1 MLNKRVVV
9 AIAALGSLAVPSV
22 SAISPVAQA
31 QEIAPVVA
39 DDASKQV
46 IVDQP
51 RVGDAKITGKVL
63 FADGQNTQSV
73 TVFFPQRQHLEQVQV
88 TREGTAGTDLVA
100 FEYTVPTLRPLQEGE
115 TVTVGIAGKT
125 NTFQTVTVQKALT
138 PETSPAPVPDPGNE
152 QKPEVEQP
160 TPQPQDKEQQPE
172 GGNKQGENQQSPM
185 PEAEKKPE
193 GEAKPEGEQ
202 PEGEA
207 KPEGEQQVPNPETEK
222 KPEADE
228 QKPAGDAEDMKPG
241 DKDKQPRDKEQ
252 QPEKPEKPG
261 QSENKPADPKT
272 PENEGMKPGE
282 NKPEAQKPSEEKK
295 PEAPKTPEKKPEAPK
310 SPEMKPESPKLPGEG
325 DKKPEIDK
333 GALQGSSNIGDFFKT
348 LAAIG
353 GVVGVVSGVVKL
365 LTQGFSGPHFLQPLR
380 GFLAQFNIKI

>member
-73 TVFFPQRQHLEQVQV
+73 TVLFPQRLHSEQVQV

-115 TVTVGIAGKT
+115 TVIVGIAGKT

-152 QKPEVEQP
+152 HKPEVEQP

-185 PEAEKKPE
+185 PEDEKKPE

-202 PEGEA
+202 QA
-207 KPEGEQQVPNPETEK
+207 PNPETEK
-222 KPEADE
+222 KPEADG

-241 DKDKQPRDKEQ
+241 DKDKQPGDKEQ
-252 QPEKPEKPG
+252 QPEKPEKPEKPG

-282 NKPEAQKPSEEKK
+282 KKPESQKPSE
-295 PEAPKTPEKKPEAPK
+295 EKKPEAPK

>member
-73 TVFFPQRQHLEQVQV
+73 TVLFPQRLHSEQVQV

-193 GEAKPEGEQ
+193 GEAKPEREQ

-241 DKDKQPRDKEQ
+241 EK
-252 QPEKPEKPG
+252 KPE
-261 QSENKPADPKT
+261 S
-272 PENEGMKPGE
+272 
-282 NKPEAQKPSEEKK
+282 QKPSEEKK
-295 PEAPKTPEKKPEAPK
+295 PEAPKAPEKQPEN
-310 SPEMKPESPKLPGEG
+310 PKLPGEG

-365 LTQGFSGPHFLQPLR
+365 LTEGFSGPHFLQPLR

>member
-1 MLNKRVVV
+1 MLNKLNKRVVV

-22 SAISPVAQA
+22 SAISPVAHA

-39 DDASKQV
+39 NDASKQV

-63 FADGQNTQSV
+63 LADGQNTQSV
-73 TVFFPQRQHLEQVQV
+73 TVLFRQRQHSEQMQV

-100 FEYTVPTLRPLQEGE
+100 FEYTVPTSRPLQEGE
-115 TVTVGIAGKT
+115 TVTVGIAG
-125 NTFQTVTVQKALT
+125 NLQTFQTVTVQKALT

-172 GGNKQGENQQSPM
+172 GGNKPGEGQQSPM
-185 PEAEKKPE
+185 PEDEKKPE

-202 PEGEA
+202 QAPSPEA
-207 KPEGEQQVPNPETEK
+207 QK

-228 QKPAGDAEDMKPG
+228 QKPTE
-241 DKDKQPRDKEQ
+241 
-252 QPEKPEKPG
+252 
-261 QSENKPADPKT
+261 PKT
-272 PENEGMKPGE
+272 PENEGMKPGDK
-282 NKPEAQKPSEEKK
+282 KPEGPKPSEEKK
-295 PEAPKTPEKKPEAPK
+295 PEAPKAPEKEPEVPKAPEKKPEGPK
-310 SPEMKPESPKLPGEG
+310 RPGE
-325 DKKPEIDK
+325 DSKKPEIDK

-365 LTQGFSGPHFLQPLR
+365 FTQGFSGPHFLQPLR

>member
-63 FADGQNTQSV
+63 LEDGQNTQSV
-73 TVFFPQRQHLEQVQV
+73 TVYFPQRQHSEKVQV

-115 TVTVGIAGKT
+115 TVIVAIAGKT

-138 PETSPAPVPDPGNE
+138 PETNPAPVPEQGNE
-152 QKPEVEQP
+152 HKPEVEQP
-160 TPQPQDKEQQPE
+160 APQPQDKEQQPE
-172 GGNKQGENQQSPM
+172 GGNKPGEGQQSPM
-185 PEAEKKPE
+185 PEDGKK
-193 GEAKPEGEQ
+193 

-228 QKPAGDAEDMKPG
+228 QKPA
-241 DKDKQPRDKEQ
+241 
-252 QPEKPEKPG
+252 
-261 QSENKPADPKT
+261 DPKT

-282 NKPEAQKPSEEKK
+282 NQPEGQKPSEEKK
-295 PEAPKTPEKKPEAPK
+295 PEAPKAPEK
-310 SPEMKPESPKLPGEG
+310 KPESPKLPGEG

-353 GVVGVVSGVVKL
+353 GVVGVVSGVIKL
-365 LTQGFSGPHFLQPLR
+365 FTQGFSDAHFLQPLR

>member
-100 FEYTVPTLRPLQEGE
+100 FEYTVPNLRPLQEGE

-152 QKPEVEQP
+152 HKPEVEQP

-193 GEAKPEGEQ
+193 GEAKPER
-202 PEGEA
+202 
-207 KPEGEQQVPNPETEK
+207 EQQAPSPEAQK

-241 DKDKQPRDKEQ
+241 DKDKQPGDKEQ

-272 PENEGMKPGE
+272 PENEGMKPGDK
-282 NKPEAQKPSEEKK
+282 KPEGPKPSEEKK
-295 PEAPKTPEKKPEAPK
+295 PEAPKAPEK
-310 SPEMKPESPKLPGEG
+310 KPESPKLPGEG
-325 DKKPEIDK
+325 SKKPEIDK

-365 LTQGFSGPHFLQPLR
+365 FTQGFSGPHFLQPLR

>member
-22 SAISPVAQA
+22 SAISPVAHA

-63 FADGQNTQSV
+63 LADGQNTQSV
-73 TVFFPQRQHLEQVQV
+73 SVLFPQRLHSEQVQV

-202 PEGEA
+202 QA
-207 KPEGEQQVPNPETEK
+207 PNPETEK

-228 QKPAGDAEDMKPG
+228 QKPTE
-241 DKDKQPRDKEQ
+241 
-252 QPEKPEKPG
+252 
-261 QSENKPADPKT
+261 PKT
-272 PENEGMKPGE
+272 PENEGMKPGDK
-282 NKPEAQKPSEEKK
+282 KPEGPKPSEEKK
-295 PEAPKTPEKKPEAPK
+295 PEAPKTPEKKPE
-310 SPEMKPESPKLPGEG
+310 SPKRPGE
-325 DKKPEIDK
+325 DSKKPEIDK

-365 LTQGFSGPHFLQPLR
+365 LTQGFSGAHFLQPLR

>member
-63 FADGQNTQSV
+63 VTEGKNSQSV
-73 TVFFPQRQHLEQVQV
+73 ALLFVGRSHSEHVQA
-88 TREGTAGTDLVA
+88 TRETITGSDLVA
-100 FEYTVPTLRPLQEGE
+100 FEYTVPTSRPLQEGE
-115 TVTVGIAGKT
+115 AITVGIPG
-125 NTFQTVTVQKALT
+125 NLQTFQTVTVQKALT
-138 PETSPAPVPDPGNE
+138 PETNPAPVPELGNE
-152 QKPEVEQP
+152 HKPEVEQP
-160 TPQPQDKEQQPE
+160 APQPQDKEQQPE
-172 GGNKQGENQQSPM
+172 GGNRPGDGQQSPM
-185 PEAEKKPE
+185 PEDGKK
-193 GEAKPEGEQ
+193 

-228 QKPAGDAEDMKPG
+228 QKPAGDAEDTKPG
-241 DKDKQPRDKEQ
+241 DKDKQPGGKEQ
-252 QPEKPEKPG
+252 QPEKPG
-261 QSENKPADPKT
+261 MSENKPADPKT

-282 NKPEAQKPSEEKK
+282 NQPEGQKPSEEKK
-295 PEAPKTPEKKPEAPK
+295 PEAPKAPEKKPEAPK
-310 SPEMKPESPKLPGEG
+310 LPGEG
-325 DKKPEIDK
+325 GKKPEIDK

-348 LAAIG
+348 LAAVG

-365 LTQGFSGPHFLQPLR
+365 FTQGFSDAHFLQPLR

>member
-22 SAISPVAQA
+22 SAISPVAHA

-63 FADGQNTQSV
+63 LADGQNTQSV
-73 TVFFPQRQHLEQVQV
+73 SVLFPQRLHSEQVQV
-88 TREGTAGTDLVA
+88 TREGTTGTDLVA

-152 QKPEVEQP
+152 HKPEVEQP

-185 PEAEKKPE
+185 PEDEKKPE

-202 PEGEA
+202 QA
-207 KPEGEQQVPNPETEK
+207 PNPETEK

-228 QKPAGDAEDMKPG
+228 QKPTE
-241 DKDKQPRDKEQ
+241 
-252 QPEKPEKPG
+252 
-261 QSENKPADPKT
+261 PKT
-272 PENEGMKPGE
+272 PENEGMKPGDK
-282 NKPEAQKPSEEKK
+282 KPEGPKPSEEKK
-295 PEAPKTPEKKPEAPK
+295 PEAPKAPEK
-310 SPEMKPESPKLPGEG
+310 KPESPKLPGEG
-325 DKKPEIDK
+325 SKKPEIDK

-365 LTQGFSGPHFLQPLR
+365 FTQGFSGPHFLQPLR

>member
-9 AIAALGSLAVPSV
+9 AIAALGSLAIPSV

-63 FADGQNTQSV
+63 FADGQNAQSV
-73 TVFFPQRQHLEQVQV
+73 TVLFRQRQHLEQVQV

-100 FEYTVPTLRPLQEGE
+100 FEYTVPTSRPLQEGE
-115 TVTVGIAGKT
+115 TITVGIPGNP

-152 QKPEVEQP
+152 HKPEVEQP

-193 GEAKPEGEQ
+193 GEAKPEREQ

-241 DKDKQPRDKEQ
+241 DKDKQPGDKEQ

-282 NKPEAQKPSEEKK
+282 KKPESQKPSEEKK
-295 PEAPKTPEKKPEAPK
+295 PEAPKAPEKKPEN
-310 SPEMKPESPKLPGEG
+310 PKLPGEG

>member
-1 MLNKRVVV
+1 MLNKLNKRVVV
-9 AIAALGSLAVPSV
+9 AIAALGSLAVPSL

-63 FADGQNTQSV
+63 IADGENSQKVAVLFVSNV
-73 TVFFPQRQHLEQVQV
+73 HRDEIQV
-88 TREGTAGTDLVA
+88 TRDTTMGADLVS
-100 FEYTVPTLRPLQEGE
+100 FEYTVPTSRPLQEGE
-115 TVTVGIAGKT
+115 AITVGIPGNQ

-152 QKPEVEQP
+152 HKPEVEQP

-185 PEAEKKPE
+185 PEDEKKPE

-202 PEGEA
+202 QA
-207 KPEGEQQVPNPETEK
+207 PNPETEK
-222 KPEADE
+222 KPEADG

-241 DKDKQPRDKEQ
+241 EK
-252 QPEKPEKPG
+252 KPE
-261 QSENKPADPKT
+261 S
-272 PENEGMKPGE
+272 
-282 NKPEAQKPSEEKK
+282 QKPSE
-295 PEAPKTPEKKPEAPK
+295 EKKPEAPK

>member
-1 MLNKRVVV
+1 MLNKLNKRVVV

-22 SAISPVAQA
+22 SAISPVAHA

-63 FADGQNTQSV
+63 IADGENSQKVAVLFVSNV
-73 TVFFPQRQHLEQVQV
+73 HRDEIQV
-88 TREGTAGTDLVA
+88 TRDTTMGADLVS

-152 QKPEVEQP
+152 HKPEVEQP

-185 PEAEKKPE
+185 PEDEKKPE

-202 PEGEA
+202 QA
-207 KPEGEQQVPNPETEK
+207 PNPETEK

-228 QKPAGDAEDMKPG
+228 QKPTE
-241 DKDKQPRDKEQ
+241 
-252 QPEKPEKPG
+252 
-261 QSENKPADPKT
+261 PKT
-272 PENEGMKPGE
+272 PENEGMKPGDK
-282 NKPEAQKPSEEKK
+282 KPEGPKPSEEKK
-295 PEAPKTPEKKPEAPK
+295 PEAPKAPEK
-310 SPEMKPESPKLPGEG
+310 KPESPKLPGEG
-325 DKKPEIDK
+325 SKKPEIDK

-365 LTQGFSGPHFLQPLR
+365 FTQGFSGPHFLQPLR

>member
-9 AIAALGSLAVPSV
+9 AIAALGSLAIPSV
-22 SAISPVAQA
+22 STISPVAQA

-63 FADGQNTQSV
+63 VKEGQNSQSV
-73 TVFFPQRQHLEQVQV
+73 AILFVGRSHSEHVQA
-88 TREGTAGTDLVA
+88 TRETTTGSDLVA
-100 FEYTVPTLRPLQEGE
+100 FEYTVPTSRPLQEGE
-115 TVTVGIAGKT
+115 AITVGIPG
-125 NTFQTVTVQKALT
+125 NLQTFQTVTVQKALT
-138 PETSPAPVPDPGNE
+138 PETNPAPVPEQGNE
-152 QKPEVEQP
+152 HKPEVEQP
-160 TPQPQDKEQQPE
+160 APQPQDKEQQPE
-172 GGNKQGENQQSPM
+172 GGNKPGEGQQSPR
-185 PEAEKKPE
+185 PEAENKPE
-193 GEAKPEGEQ
+193 GEVK

-228 QKPAGDAEDMKPG
+228 QKPTE
-241 DKDKQPRDKEQ
+241 
-252 QPEKPEKPG
+252 
-261 QSENKPADPKT
+261 PKT

-282 NKPEAQKPSEEKK
+282 NKPEGQKPSEEKK
-295 PEAPKTPEKKPEAPK
+295 PEAPKAPEK
-310 SPEMKPESPKLPGEG
+310 KPESPKLPGEG

-365 LTQGFSGPHFLQPLR
+365 FTQGFSDAHFLQPLR

>member
-22 SAISPVAQA
+22 SAISPVAHA

-63 FADGQNTQSV
+63 LADGQNTQSV
-73 TVFFPQRQHLEQVQV
+73 SVLFPQRLHSEQVQV

-202 PEGEA
+202 QA
-207 KPEGEQQVPNPETEK
+207 PNPETEK

-228 QKPAGDAEDMKPG
+228 QKPTE
-241 DKDKQPRDKEQ
+241 
-252 QPEKPEKPG
+252 
-261 QSENKPADPKT
+261 PKT
-272 PENEGMKPGE
+272 PENEGMKPGDK
-282 NKPEAQKPSEEKK
+282 KPEGPKPSEEKK
-295 PEAPKTPEKKPEAPK
+295 PEAPKTPEKKPE
-310 SPEMKPESPKLPGEG
+310 SPKRPGE
-325 DKKPEIDK
+325 DSKKPEIDK

>member
-22 SAISPVAQA
+22 SAISPVAHA

-63 FADGQNTQSV
+63 LADGQNTQSV
-73 TVFFPQRQHLEQVQV
+73 TVLFRQRQHLEQVQV

-100 FEYTVPTLRPLQEGE
+100 FEYTVPTSRPLQEVE
-115 TVTVGIAGKT
+115 TITVGIPGNP

-152 QKPEVEQP
+152 HKPEVEQP

-185 PEAEKKPE
+185 PEDEKKPE

-202 PEGEA
+202 QA
-207 KPEGEQQVPNPETEK
+207 PNPETEK

-228 QKPAGDAEDMKPG
+228 QKPTE
-241 DKDKQPRDKEQ
+241 
-252 QPEKPEKPG
+252 
-261 QSENKPADPKT
+261 PKT
-272 PENEGMKPGE
+272 PENEGMKPGDK
-282 NKPEAQKPSEEKK
+282 KPEGPKPSEEKK
-295 PEAPKTPEKKPEAPK
+295 PEAPKAPEK
-310 SPEMKPESPKLPGEG
+310 KPESPKLPGEG
-325 DKKPEIDK
+325 SKKPEIDK

-365 LTQGFSGPHFLQPLR
+365 FTQGFSGPHFLQPLR

>member
-9 AIAALGSLAVPSV
+9 AIAALGSLAIPSV
-22 SAISPVAQA
+22 STISPVAHA

-63 FADGQNTQSV
+63 LEDGQNTQSV
-73 TVFFPQRQHLEQVQV
+73 TVLFPQRLHSEQVQV

-138 PETSPAPVPDPGNE
+138 PETNPAPVPDPGNE

-160 TPQPQDKEQQPE
+160 APQPQDKEQQPE
-172 GGNKQGENQQSPM
+172 GGNKPGEGQQSPM
-185 PEAEKKPE
+185 PEDGKK
-193 GEAKPEGEQ
+193 

-228 QKPAGDAEDMKPG
+228 QKPTE
-241 DKDKQPRDKEQ
+241 
-252 QPEKPEKPG
+252 
-261 QSENKPADPKT
+261 PKT

-282 NKPEAQKPSEEKK
+282 NQPEGQKPSEEKK
-295 PEAPKTPEKKPEAPK
+295 PEAPKVPEKKPEAPK
-310 SPEMKPESPKLPGEG
+310 LPGEG
-325 DKKPEIDK
+325 GKKPEIDK

-348 LAAIG
+348 LAAVG

-365 LTQGFSGPHFLQPLR
+365 FTQGFSDAHFLQPLR

>member
-1 MLNKRVVV
+1 MLNKLNKRVVV

-22 SAISPVAQA
+22 SAISPVAHA

-63 FADGQNTQSV
+63 IADGENSQKVAVLFVSNV
-73 TVFFPQRQHLEQVQV
+73 HRDEIQV
-88 TREGTAGTDLVA
+88 TRDTTMGADLVS
-100 FEYTVPTLRPLQEGE
+100 FEYTVPASRPLQEGE
-115 TVTVGIAGKT
+115 TITVGIPGNP

-185 PEAEKKPE
+185 PEDEKKPE

-202 PEGEA
+202 QA
-207 KPEGEQQVPNPETEK
+207 PNPETEK

-228 QKPAGDAEDMKPG
+228 QKPTE
-241 DKDKQPRDKEQ
+241 
-252 QPEKPEKPG
+252 
-261 QSENKPADPKT
+261 PKT
-272 PENEGMKPGE
+272 PENEGMKPGDK
-282 NKPEAQKPSEEKK
+282 KPEGPKPSEEKK
-295 PEAPKTPEKKPEAPK
+295 PEAPKAPEKEPEVPKAPEKKPEGPK
-310 SPEMKPESPKLPGEG
+310 RPGE
-325 DKKPEIDK
+325 DSKKPEIDK

>member
-63 FADGQNTQSV
+63 VTEGKNSQSV
-73 TVFFPQRQHLEQVQV
+73 ALLFVGRSHSEHVQA
-88 TREGTAGTDLVA
+88 TRETTTGSDLVA
-100 FEYTVPTLRPLQEGE
+100 FEYTVPTSRPLQEGE
-115 TVTVGIAGKT
+115 AITAGIPG
-125 NTFQTVTVQKALT
+125 NLQTFQTVTVQKALT
-138 PETSPAPVPDPGNE
+138 PETNPAPVPELGNE
-152 QKPEVEQP
+152 HKPEVEQP
-160 TPQPQDKEQQPE
+160 APQPQDKEQQPE
-172 GGNKQGENQQSPM
+172 GGNRPGEGQQSPM
-185 PEAEKKPE
+185 PEDGKK
-193 GEAKPEGEQ
+193 

-228 QKPAGDAEDMKPG
+228 QKPAGDAEDTKPG
-241 DKDKQPRDKEQ
+241 DKDKQPGGKEQ
-252 QPEKPEKPG
+252 QPEKPG
-261 QSENKPADPKT
+261 MSENKPADPKT

-282 NKPEAQKPSEEKK
+282 NQPEGQKPSEEKK
-295 PEAPKTPEKKPEAPK
+295 PEAPKAPEKKPEAPK
-310 SPEMKPESPKLPGEG
+310 LPGEG
-325 DKKPEIDK
+325 GKKPEIDK

-348 LAAIG
+348 LAAVG

-365 LTQGFSGPHFLQPLR
+365 FTQGFSDAHFLQPLR

>member
-9 AIAALGSLAVPSV
+9 AIAALGSLAIPSV
-22 SAISPVAQA
+22 STISPVAHA

-63 FADGQNTQSV
+63 VADGQNTQSV
-73 TVFFPQRQHLEQVQV
+73 TVYFPQRQHSEQVQV
-88 TREGTAGTDLVA
+88 TRKGTVGTDLVA

-115 TVTVGIAGKT
+115 TVTVGISGKT

-138 PETSPAPVPDPGNE
+138 PETNPAPVPEPGNE
-152 QKPEVEQP
+152 HKPEVEQP
-160 TPQPQDKEQQPE
+160 APQPQDKEQQPE
-172 GGNKQGENQQSPM
+172 GGNKPGEGQQSPR
-185 PEAEKKPE
+185 PEDGKKPE
-193 GEAKPEGEQ
+193 GEQK

-228 QKPAGDAEDMKPG
+228 QKPAGDAEDTKPG
-241 DKDKQPRDKEQ
+241 DKDKQPGGKEQ
-252 QPEKPEKPG
+252 QPEKPG
-261 QSENKPADPKT
+261 RSENKPADPKT

-282 NKPEAQKPSEEKK
+282 NQPEGQKPSEEKK
-295 PEAPKTPEKKPEAPK
+295 PEAPKAPEK
-310 SPEMKPESPKLPGEG
+310 KPESPKLPGEG

-353 GVVGVVSGVVKL
+353 GVVGVVSGVIKL
-365 LTQGFSGPHFLQPLR
+365 FTQGFSDAHFLQPLR

>member
-63 FADGQNTQSV
+63 VKEGQNSQSV
-73 TVFFPQRQHLEQVQV
+73 AILFVGRSHSEHVQA
-88 TREGTAGTDLVA
+88 TRETTTGSDLVA
-100 FEYTVPTLRPLQEGE
+100 FEYTVPTSRPLQEGE
-115 TVTVGIAGKT
+115 AITVGIPG
-125 NTFQTVTVQKALT
+125 NLQTFQTVTVQKALT
-138 PETSPAPVPDPGNE
+138 PETNPAPVPEQGNE
-152 QKPEVEQP
+152 HKPEVEQP
-160 TPQPQDKEQQPE
+160 APQPQDKEQQPE
-172 GGNKQGENQQSPM
+172 GGNKPGEGQQSPR
-185 PEAEKKPE
+185 PEAENKPE
-193 GEAKPEGEQ
+193 GEVK

-228 QKPAGDAEDMKPG
+228 QKPTE
-241 DKDKQPRDKEQ
+241 
-252 QPEKPEKPG
+252 
-261 QSENKPADPKT
+261 PKT

-282 NKPEAQKPSEEKK
+282 NKPEGQKPSEEKK
-295 PEAPKTPEKKPEAPK
+295 PEAPKAPEK
-310 SPEMKPESPKLPGEG
+310 KPESPKLPGEG

-353 GVVGVVSGVVKL
+353 GVVGVVSGVIKL
-365 LTQGFSGPHFLQPLR
+365 FTQGFSDAHFLQPLR

>member
-73 TVFFPQRQHLEQVQV
+73 TVLFPQRLHSEQVQV

-193 GEAKPEGEQ
+193 GETK

-241 DKDKQPRDKEQ
+241 EK
-252 QPEKPEKPG
+252 KPE
-261 QSENKPADPKT
+261 S
-272 PENEGMKPGE
+272 
-282 NKPEAQKPSEEKK
+282 QKPSEEKK
-295 PEAPKTPEKKPEAPK
+295 PEAPKAPEKKPE
-310 SPEMKPESPKLPGEG
+310 SPNLPGE
-325 DKKPEIDK
+325 DSKKPEIDK

>member
-63 FADGQNTQSV
+63 VTEGKNSQSV
-73 TVFFPQRQHLEQVQV
+73 ALLFVGRSHSEHVQA
-88 TREGTAGTDLVA
+88 TRETTTGSDLVA
-100 FEYTVPTLRPLQEGE
+100 FEYTVPTSRPLQEGE
-115 TVTVGIAGKT
+115 AITVGIPG
-125 NTFQTVTVQKALT
+125 NLQTFQTVTVQKALT
-138 PETSPAPVPDPGNE
+138 PETNPAPVPELGNE
-152 QKPEVEQP
+152 HKPEVEQP
-160 TPQPQDKEQQPE
+160 APQPQDKEQQPE
-172 GGNKQGENQQSPM
+172 GGNRPGEGQQSPM
-185 PEAEKKPE
+185 PEDGKK
-193 GEAKPEGEQ
+193 

-228 QKPAGDAEDMKPG
+228 QKPAGDAEDTKPG
-241 DKDKQPRDKEQ
+241 DKDKQPGGKEQ
-252 QPEKPEKPG
+252 RPEKPG
-261 QSENKPADPKT
+261 MSENKPADPKT

-282 NKPEAQKPSEEKK
+282 NQPEGQKPSEEKK
-295 PEAPKTPEKKPEAPK
+295 PEAPKAPEKKPEAPK
-310 SPEMKPESPKLPGEG
+310 LPGEG
-325 DKKPEIDK
+325 GKKPEIDK

-348 LAAIG
+348 LAAVG

-365 LTQGFSGPHFLQPLR
+365 FTQGFSDAHFLQPLR

>member
-9 AIAALGSLAVPSV
+9 AIAALGSLAIPSV
-22 SAISPVAQA
+22 STISPVAHA

-63 FADGQNTQSV
+63 LEDGQNTQSV
-73 TVFFPQRQHLEQVQV
+73 TVLFPQRLHSEQVQV

-138 PETSPAPVPDPGNE
+138 PETNPAPVPDPGNE

-160 TPQPQDKEQQPE
+160 APQPQDKEQQPE
-172 GGNKQGENQQSPM
+172 GGNKPGEGQQSPM
-185 PEAEKKPE
+185 PEDGKK
-193 GEAKPEGEQ
+193 

-228 QKPAGDAEDMKPG
+228 QKPAGDAEDTKPG
-241 DKDKQPRDKEQ
+241 DKDKQPGGKEQ
-252 QPEKPEKPG
+252 QPEKPG
-261 QSENKPADPKT
+261 MSENKPADPKT

-282 NKPEAQKPSEEKK
+282 NQPEGQKPSEEKK
-295 PEAPKTPEKKPEAPK
+295 PEAPKAPEKKPEAPK
-310 SPEMKPESPKLPGEG
+310 LPGEG
-325 DKKPEIDK
+325 GKKPEIDK

-348 LAAIG
+348 LAAVG

-365 LTQGFSGPHFLQPLR
+365 FTQGFSDAHFLQPLR

>member
-1 MLNKRVVV
+1 MLNKLNKRVVV

-22 SAISPVAQA
+22 SAISPVAHA

-63 FADGQNTQSV
+63 VTEGKNSQSV
-73 TVFFPQRQHLEQVQV
+73 ALLFVGRSHNEHVQA
-88 TREGTAGTDLVA
+88 TRESTTGSDLVA
-100 FEYTVPTLRPLQEGE
+100 FEYTVPASRPLQEGE
-115 TVTVGIAGKT
+115 AITVGIPGNP

-138 PETSPAPVPDPGNE
+138 PEMSPAPVPNPGNE
-152 QKPEVEQP
+152 HKPEVEQP

-185 PEAEKKPE
+185 PEDEKKPE

-202 PEGEA
+202 QA
-207 KPEGEQQVPNPETEK
+207 PNPETEK

-228 QKPAGDAEDMKPG
+228 QKPTE
-241 DKDKQPRDKEQ
+241 
-252 QPEKPEKPG
+252 
-261 QSENKPADPKT
+261 PKT
-272 PENEGMKPGE
+272 PENEGMKPGDK
-282 NKPEAQKPSEEKK
+282 KPEGPKPSEEKK
-295 PEAPKTPEKKPEAPK
+295 PEAPKAPEK
-310 SPEMKPESPKLPGEG
+310 KPESPKLPGE
-325 DKKPEIDK
+325 DSKKPEIDK

-365 LTQGFSGPHFLQPLR
+365 FTQGFSGAHFLQPLR

>member
-22 SAISPVAQA
+22 SAISLVAQA

-63 FADGQNTQSV
+63 VTEGKNSQSV
-73 TVFFPQRQHLEQVQV
+73 ALLFVGRSHSEHVQA
-88 TREGTAGTDLVA
+88 TRETTTGSDLVA
-100 FEYTVPTLRPLQEGE
+100 FEYTVPTSRPLQEGE
-115 TVTVGIAGKT
+115 AITVGIPG
-125 NTFQTVTVQKALT
+125 NLQTFQTVTVQKALT
-138 PETSPAPVPDPGNE
+138 PETNPAPVPELGNE
-152 QKPEVEQP
+152 HKPEVEQP
-160 TPQPQDKEQQPE
+160 APQPQDKEQQPE
-172 GGNKQGENQQSPM
+172 GGNRPGEGQQSPM
-185 PEAEKKPE
+185 PEDGKK
-193 GEAKPEGEQ
+193 

-228 QKPAGDAEDMKPG
+228 QKPAGDAEDTKPG
-241 DKDKQPRDKEQ
+241 DKDKQPGGKEQ
-252 QPEKPEKPG
+252 QPEKPG
-261 QSENKPADPKT
+261 MSENKPADPKT

-282 NKPEAQKPSEEKK
+282 NQPEGQKPSEEKK
-295 PEAPKTPEKKPEAPK
+295 PEAPKAPEKKPEAPK
-310 SPEMKPESPKLPGEG
+310 LPGEG
-325 DKKPEIDK
+325 GKKPEIDK

-348 LAAIG
+348 LAAVG

-365 LTQGFSGPHFLQPLR
+365 FTQGFSDAHFLQPLR

>member
-73 TVFFPQRQHLEQVQV
+73 TVLFPQRLHSEQVQV

-193 GEAKPEGEQ
+193 GEAKPEREQ

-222 KPEADE
+222 KPEA
-228 QKPAGDAEDMKPG
+228 
-241 DKDKQPRDKEQ
+241 
-252 QPEKPEKPG
+252 
-261 QSENKPADPKT
+261 PK
-272 PENEGMKPGE
+272 
-282 NKPEAQKPSEEKK
+282 A
-295 PEAPKTPEKKPEAPK
+295 PEKKPEN
-310 SPEMKPESPKLPGEG
+310 PKLPGEG

>member
-9 AIAALGSLAVPSV
+9 AIAALGSLAIPSV
-22 SAISPVAQA
+22 STISPVAHA

-63 FADGQNTQSV
+63 VKEGQNSQSV
-73 TVFFPQRQHLEQVQV
+73 AILFVGRSHSEHVQA
-88 TREGTAGTDLVA
+88 TRETTTGSDLVA
-100 FEYTVPTLRPLQEGE
+100 FEYTVPTSRPLQEGE
-115 TVTVGIAGKT
+115 AITVGIPG
-125 NTFQTVTVQKALT
+125 NLQTFQTVTVQKALT
-138 PETSPAPVPDPGNE
+138 PETNPAPVPEQGNE
-152 QKPEVEQP
+152 HKPEVEQP
-160 TPQPQDKEQQPE
+160 APQPQDKEQQPE
-172 GGNKQGENQQSPM
+172 GGNKPGEGQQSPR
-185 PEAEKKPE
+185 PEAENKPE
-193 GEAKPEGEQ
+193 GEVK

-241 DKDKQPRDKEQ
+241 
-252 QPEKPEKPG
+252 
-261 QSENKPADPKT
+261 
-272 PENEGMKPGE
+272 E
-282 NKPEAQKPSEEKK
+282 NKPEGQKPSEEKK
-295 PEAPKTPEKKPEAPK
+295 PEAPKAPEK
-310 SPEMKPESPKLPGEG
+310 KPESPKLPGEG

-353 GVVGVVSGVVKL
+353 GVVGVVSGVIKL
-365 LTQGFSGPHFLQPLR
+365 FTQGFSDAHFLQPLR

>member
-9 AIAALGSLAVPSV
+9 AIAVMGTLAVPAVSV
-22 SAISPVAQA
+22 ITPVAQA
-31 QEIAPVVA
+31 QVVPAAA
-39 DDASKQV
+39 DVNDASKQIV
-46 IVDQP
+46 VDQP

-63 FADGQNTQSV
+63 IADGENSQKVAVLFVSNV
-73 TVFFPQRQHLEQVQV
+73 HRDEIQV
-88 TREGTAGTDLVA
+88 TRDTTMGADLVS
-100 FEYTVPTLRPLQEGE
+100 FEYTVPTSRPLQEGE
-115 TVTVGIAGKT
+115 AITVGIPGNQ

-152 QKPEVEQP
+152 HKPEVEQP

-185 PEAEKKPE
+185 PEDEKKPE
-193 GEAKPEGEQ
+193 GEAKPEREQ

-207 KPEGEQQVPNPETEK
+207 KPEGEQQAPNPETEK

-228 QKPAGDAEDMKPG
+228 QKPAGDAEDTKPG
-241 DKDKQPRDKEQ
+241 DKDKQPGGKEQ
-252 QPEKPEKPG
+252 QPEKPGMSEK
-261 QSENKPADPKT
+261 KPTEPKT

-282 NKPEAQKPSEEKK
+282 NKPEGQKPSEEKK
-295 PEAPKTPEKKPEAPK
+295 PEAPKAPEK
-310 SPEMKPESPKLPGEG
+310 KPESPKLPGEG

-365 LTQGFSGPHFLQPLR
+365 FTQGFSDAHFLQPLR

>member
-31 QEIAPVVA
+31 QEITPVVA

-63 FADGQNTQSV
+63 LADGQNTQSV
-73 TVFFPQRQHLEQVQV
+73 SVLFPQRLHSEQVQV
-88 TREGTAGTDLVA
+88 TREGTTGTDLVA

-152 QKPEVEQP
+152 HKPEVEQP

-185 PEAEKKPE
+185 PEDEKKPE

-202 PEGEA
+202 QA
-207 KPEGEQQVPNPETEK
+207 PNPETEK

-228 QKPAGDAEDMKPG
+228 QKPTE
-241 DKDKQPRDKEQ
+241 
-252 QPEKPEKPG
+252 
-261 QSENKPADPKT
+261 PKT
-272 PENEGMKPGE
+272 PENEGMKPGDK
-282 NKPEAQKPSEEKK
+282 KPEGPKPSEEKK
-295 PEAPKTPEKKPEAPK
+295 PEAPKAPEK
-310 SPEMKPESPKLPGEG
+310 KPESPKLPGEG
-325 DKKPEIDK
+325 SKKPEIDK

-365 LTQGFSGPHFLQPLR
+365 FTQGFSGAHFLQPLR

>member
-1 MLNKRVVV
+1 MLNRRVVV
-9 AIAALGSLAVPSV
+9 AIAALGSLAIPSV
-22 SAISPVAQA
+22 STISPVAHA

-63 FADGQNTQSV
+63 VTEGKNSQSV
-73 TVFFPQRQHLEQVQV
+73 ALLFVGRSHSEHVQA
-88 TREGTAGTDLVA
+88 TRETTTGSDLVA
-100 FEYTVPTLRPLQEGE
+100 FEYTVPTSRPLQEGE
-115 TVTVGIAGKT
+115 AITVGIPG
-125 NTFQTVTVQKALT
+125 NLQTFQTVTVQKALT
-138 PETSPAPVPDPGNE
+138 PETNPAPVPELGNE
-152 QKPEVEQP
+152 HKPEVEQP
-160 TPQPQDKEQQPE
+160 APQPQDKEQQPE
-172 GGNKQGENQQSPM
+172 GGNRPGEGQQSPM
-185 PEAEKKPE
+185 PEDGKK
-193 GEAKPEGEQ
+193 

-228 QKPAGDAEDMKPG
+228 QKPAGDAEDTKPG
-241 DKDKQPRDKEQ
+241 DKDKQPGGKEQ
-252 QPEKPEKPG
+252 QPEKPG
-261 QSENKPADPKT
+261 MSENKPADPKT

-282 NKPEAQKPSEEKK
+282 NQPEGQKPSEEKK
-295 PEAPKTPEKKPEAPK
+295 PEAPKAPEKKPEAPK
-310 SPEMKPESPKLPGEG
+310 LPGEG
-325 DKKPEIDK
+325 GKKPEIDK

-348 LAAIG
+348 LAAVG

-365 LTQGFSGPHFLQPLR
+365 FTQGFSDAHFLQPLR

>member
-1 MLNKRVVV
+1 MLNKLNKRVVV

-22 SAISPVAQA
+22 SAISPVAHA

-63 FADGQNTQSV
+63 LADGQNTQSV
-73 TVFFPQRQHLEQVQV
+73 SVLFPQRLHSEQVQV
-88 TREGTAGTDLVA
+88 TREGTTGTDLVA

-115 TVTVGIAGKT
+115 TVTVGIAG
-125 NTFQTVTVQKALT
+125 NPQTFQTVTVQKALT

-207 KPEGEQQVPNPETEK
+207 KPEGEQQAPSPEAQK

-228 QKPAGDAEDMKPG
+228 QKPTE
-241 DKDKQPRDKEQ
+241 
-252 QPEKPEKPG
+252 
-261 QSENKPADPKT
+261 PKT
-272 PENEGMKPGE
+272 PENEGMKPGDK
-282 NKPEAQKPSEEKK
+282 KPEGPKPSEEKK
-295 PEAPKTPEKKPEAPK
+295 PEAPKAPEK
-310 SPEMKPESPKLPGEG
+310 KPESPKLPGE
-325 DKKPEIDK
+325 DSKKPEIDK

-365 LTQGFSGPHFLQPLR
+365 FTQGFSGAHFLQPLR

>member
-63 FADGQNTQSV
+63 LEDGQNTQSV
-73 TVFFPQRQHLEQVQV
+73 TVYFPQRQHSEKVQV

-100 FEYTVPTLRPLQEGE
+100 FEYTVPTLRPLQQGE
-115 TVTVGIAGKT
+115 TVIVAIAGKT

-138 PETSPAPVPDPGNE
+138 PETNPAPVPEQGNE
-152 QKPEVEQP
+152 HKPEVEQP
-160 TPQPQDKEQQPE
+160 APQPQDKEQQPE
-172 GGNKQGENQQSPM
+172 GGNKPGEGQQSPM
-185 PEAEKKPE
+185 PEDGKK
-193 GEAKPEGEQ
+193 

-228 QKPAGDAEDMKPG
+228 QKPAGDAEDTKPG
-241 DKDKQPRDKEQ
+241 DKDKQPGGKEQ
-252 QPEKPEKPG
+252 QPEKPG
-261 QSENKPADPKT
+261 MSENKPADPKT

-282 NKPEAQKPSEEKK
+282 NQPEGQKPSEEKK
-295 PEAPKTPEKKPEAPK
+295 PEAPKAPEKKPEAPK
-310 SPEMKPESPKLPGEG
+310 LPGEG
-325 DKKPEIDK
+325 GKKPEIDK
-333 GALQGSSNIGDFFKT
+333 GVLQGSSNIGDFFKT
-348 LAAIG
+348 LAAVG

-365 LTQGFSGPHFLQPLR
+365 FTQGFSDAHFLQPLR

>member
-9 AIAALGSLAVPSV
+9 AIAALGSLAIPSV
-22 SAISPVAQA
+22 STISPVAHA

-63 FADGQNTQSV
+63 LEDGQNTQSV
-73 TVFFPQRQHLEQVQV
+73 TVLFPQRLYSEQVQV

-138 PETSPAPVPDPGNE
+138 PETNPAPVPDPGNE
-152 QKPEVEQP
+152 QKPEVEQLA
-160 TPQPQDKEQQPE
+160 PQPQDKEQQPE
-172 GGNKQGENQQSPM
+172 GGNKPGEGQQSPM
-185 PEAEKKPE
+185 PEDGKK
-193 GEAKPEGEQ
+193 

-228 QKPAGDAEDMKPG
+228 QKPTE
-241 DKDKQPRDKEQ
+241 
-252 QPEKPEKPG
+252 
-261 QSENKPADPKT
+261 PKT

-282 NKPEAQKPSEEKK
+282 NQPEGQKPSEEKK
-295 PEAPKTPEKKPEAPK
+295 PEAPKVPEKKPEAPK
-310 SPEMKPESPKLPGEG
+310 LPGEG
-325 DKKPEIDK
+325 GKKPEIDK

-348 LAAIG
+348 LAAVG

-365 LTQGFSGPHFLQPLR
+365 FTQGFSDAHFLQPLR